1 MRIDVLDRLHDAHQ
15 GIKKC
20 RERAKTSV
28 WWPGLS
34 QQLKEV
40 VKKCPTCI
48 KERVDPAEPV
58 ILSELPDRPW
68 QKVAADLFV
77 LRRHPYL
84 LVIDCFSR
92 YVEVAKLSRTTSPDV
107 TAHLQSMFA
116 RHGIPERLINDNGLQ
131 FSSISFPNLLKAMD
145 LLTSLLAPI
154 PESKWRGRM
163 CGSNREESTIETL

>member
-15 GIKKC
+15 GITKC

-40 VKKCPTCI
+40 VKKWPTCI

-58 ILSELPDRPW
+58 ILSELPDWPW

-84 LVIDCFSR
+84 LVIDYFSH
-92 YVEVAKLSRTTSPDV
+92 YVEVAKRSRTTSPDV

-131 FSSISFPNLLKAMD
+131 FSSISFSKFAEGYGFTHI
-145 LLTSLLAPI
+145 LTSPDTRKQMARLNVWFKP
-154 PESKWRGRM
+154 
-163 CGSNREESTIETL
+163 